1 MKVYKFGGASVRNA
15 DGVRNLRKIIDDE
28 QNLFIIVSAM
38 GKTTN
43 ALEKVFEGL
52 QKGDKQLSLEHV
64 ESLRKYHAEIID
76 ELWHEPKRLP
86 AVDALFGELEKVATE
101 TVYKPG
107 DAELW
112 YDTIVAYG
120 ELVSTTIISEY
131 LNYAGVSNRW
141 IDMRR
146 CFLTEQRH
154 KDAGVNIEASASLLK
169 NALGKCVENIF
180 IGQGFIGGAPDGTTT
195 TLGREGSDY
204 SAAVV
209 ANILDAESMSV
220 WKDVDGVMNAD
231 PKAFPDAVQIAELN
245 YLDTIEL
252 AYSGAQIIHPKTIKP
267 LQNKNIPL
275 YVRPFGDKRKP
286 GTVIRGMSAPVDVP
300 ILILKK
306 DQVLLTIRSRD
317 FSFVLE
323 EKFATI
329 FSLLER
335 FRIKTNLIH
344 NSAVNL
350 SLCVDNSWHI
360 DEAIEALREA
370 GFDVMKA
377 ENMELL
383 TVRGYTDELCGV
395 KPAVRR
401 SSCGRARSPPC
412 AWSANGNNRS
422 QGPDSWAGV
431 AGCVSSV
438 SAFPPLFFPLLLSG
452 AEFVDNADHRRVADF
467 AVALHVPDRAGDIPL
482 DVAFQ
487 PFVKRAFGV
496 VFVVEQHVADRA

>member
-86 AVDALFGELEKVATE
+86 AVDALFDELEKVAVE
-101 TVYKPG
+101 TVYKPD

-112 YDTIVAYG
+112 YDTIVAFG

-154 KDAGVNIEASASLLK
+154 KDAGVDIEASTPLLK

-275 YVRPFGDKRKP
+275 YVRPFGDPTKP
-286 GTVIRGMSAPVDVP
+286 GSVICASPPVPPGVP
-300 ILILKK
+300 VRILKGR
-306 DQVLLTIRSRD
+306 QVLISIRPKD

-323 EKFATI
+323 ERLADI
-329 FSLLER
+329 FSVFGQYR
-335 FRIKTNLIH
+335 QKINLIQS
-344 NSAVNL
+344 SAVNL
-350 SLCVDNSWHI
+350 SLCVDDSRYLERVV
-360 DEAIEALREA
+360 DALQTEFRVVYNR
-370 GFDVMKA
+370 D
-377 ENMELL
+377 MELL
-383 TVRGYTDELCGV
+383 TIRGYDQITYDRYAEAEGV
-395 KPAVRR
+395 FLVQKTRRTARIVR
-401 SSCGRARSPPC
+401 
-412 AWSANGNNRS
+412 SAS
-422 QGPDSWAGV
+422 
-431 AGCVSSV
+431 
-438 SAFPPLFFPLLLSG
+438 
-452 AEFVDNADHRRVADF
+452 H
-467 AVALHVPDRAGDIPL
+467 
-482 DVAFQ
+482 
-487 PFVKRAFGV
+487 
-496 VFVVEQHVADRA
+496 

>member
-15 DGVRNLRKIIDDE
+15 DGVRNLRKIIGDE
-28 QNLFIIVSAM
+28 RNLFVIVSAM

-43 ALEKVFEGL
+43 ALEKVFEGV
-52 QKGDKQLSLEHV
+52 QRGDRALSAEHIAA
-64 ESLRKYHAEIID
+64 LRTYHAEIID
-76 ELWHEPKRLP
+76 DLWHGPTRLARVEEFFAQLERIAAE
-86 AVDALFGELEKVATE
+86 AVYDA
-101 TVYKPG
+101 G

-112 YDTIVAYG
+112 YDTIVAFG
-120 ELVSTTIISEY
+120 ELISTTIISEY
-131 LNYAGVSNRW
+131 LRFAGTPNRW

-146 CFLTEQRH
+146 CLRTEQRH
-154 KDAGVNIEASASLLK
+154 KDAAVDLEASERLLRGEL
-169 NALGKCVENIF
+169 AGAAESVF
-180 IGQGFIGGAPDGTTT
+180 VGQGFIGGAPDGTTA

-220 WKDVDGVMNAD
+220 WKDVDGVLNAD
-231 PKAFPDAVQIAELN
+231 PKIFPDAVQIAELN

-252 AYSGAQIIHPKTIKP
+252 AYSGAQIIHPRTIKP

-286 GTVIRGMSAPVDVP
+286 GTVIRGMSAPVNVP

-335 FRIKTNLIH
+335 FRIKANLIH

-350 SLCVDNSWHI
+350 SLCVDRTWHI
-360 DEAIEALREA
+360 DEAVAALREA
-370 GFDVMKA
+370 GFDVLTA
-377 ENMELL
+377 RDMELL
-383 TVRGYTDELCGV
+383 TIRGYTDELWHRYARGPQV
-395 KPAVRR
+395 FIRQATQATVRIVRKR
-401 SSCGRARSPPC
+401 S
-412 AWSANGNNRS
+412 
-422 QGPDSWAGV
+422 
-431 AGCVSSV
+431 
-438 SAFPPLFFPLLLSG
+438 
-452 AEFVDNADHRRVADF
+452 
-467 AVALHVPDRAGDIPL
+467 
-482 DVAFQ
+482 
-487 PFVKRAFGV
+487 
-496 VFVVEQHVADRA
+496 